1 MIALSAIQQEWAQN
15 TEDKI
20 KTKILLWEL
29 STAFDSLSTLGQVL
43 FHSHSLFLLTPS
55 LMEGVDGISS
65 QRLIPITNQT
75 LCGQI
80 WGMVKTSRNLVL
92 RPFQNLVV

>member
-20 KTKILLWEL
+20 KTQILLWDL

-43 FHSHSLFLLTPS
+43 FHLHSLFLLTPS
-55 LMEGVDGISS
+55 LMDGVDGIP
-65 QRLIPITNQT
+65 IPIPRDS
-75 LCGQI
+75 LPLQI
-80 WGMVKTSRNLVL
+80 KHHVDKFGVW
-92 RPFQNLVV
+92 